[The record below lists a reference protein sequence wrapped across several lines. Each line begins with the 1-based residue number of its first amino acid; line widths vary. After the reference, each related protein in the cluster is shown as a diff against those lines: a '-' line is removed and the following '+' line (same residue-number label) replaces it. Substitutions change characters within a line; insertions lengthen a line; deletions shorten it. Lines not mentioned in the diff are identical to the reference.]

1 MLIPTLAYQAT
12 LVVAILATMGALY
25 VVLDRASRPGGRPLL
40 LLLGGSLVWLVVTF
54 VYTVSF
60 SFEVALIAS
69 KLTYIGIAFVP
80 IGWFLFALEYTGRD
94 HWIRTPLLAVL
105 FLEGLVVNALV
116 WVRTDLIWTSVER
129 TGATG
134 TGSEIIEF
142 GAWGVGFFA
151 HAAFAY
157 LILFVGA
164 ALVLKGLFGASTAH
178 RGQVVSMLV
187 AVVFPTVGNA
197 AYLALSA
204 AGILA
209 LDLTPIMFAVSAV
222 AIVVG
227 AYRYSLVD
235 DSPLAAEV
243 GLGEREDPA
252 FLVDD
257 TDTLVALNVP
267 AAAVLGVDADQAPG
281 SDVEDAFEEQSSLQ
295 DRYDRNPEAA
305 EGLVLDDPLTGTDYV
320 VNVERVDAPGAA
332 HGGTLFV
339 LDPQQ

>member
-1 MLIPTLAYQAT
+1 MLIPTLVYQAI

-40 LLLGGSLVWLVVTF
+40 VLLGGSLVWLVVTF
-54 VYTVSF
+54 VYTVAF
-60 SFEVALIAS
+60 SFEVALVAS
-69 KLTYIGIAFVP
+69 KLTYLGITFVP

-94 HWIRTPLLAVL
+94 DWVRAPLVGALVLEAV
-105 FLEGLVVNALV
+105 VVNAIV
-116 WVRTDLIWTSVER
+116 WLRTDLIWATVEP

-134 TGSEIIEF
+134 TGSAIIEF
-142 GAWGVGFFA
+142 GAWGVGFYA

-164 ALVLKGLFGASTAH
+164 GLVLTGLFGASTAH

-187 AVVFPTVGNA
+187 AVVVPTVGNVV
-197 AYLALSA
+197 YLALSA
-204 AGILA
+204 AGVLA

-243 GLGEREDPA
+243 GLRDRDQPA

-257 TDTLVALNVP
+257 TDTLVDLNVP

-281 SDVEDAFEEQSSLQ
+281 TDVDEAFAEHDSLRE
-295 DRYDRNPEAA
+295 RYERSPEAP
-305 EGLVLDDPLTGTDYV
+305 EGLTLDDPLTGTDYV
-320 VNVERVDAPGAA
+320 VTVDRVDAPGAA
-332 HGGTLFV
+332 HDGTLFV
-339 LDPQQ
+339 LEPES